1 MRNAHL
7 LLGFVCVVPLLVLF
21 ACGEPE
27 GPPFKPMVDVK
38 RLMVSI
44 VDPAADVLWDSVG
57 TVISEEGVDEWYPKT
72 DEEWA
77 AVENSAIVLMESGN
91 LLMIGERARD
101 QTAWMQMSRQM
112 IDAAAE
118 ALAAAE
124 SKDPDAVFAVG
135 ETVYFACDRCHG
147 LYWIDDTD
155 RGRIRDTPRTG
166 GQ

>member
-1 MRNAHL
+1 VKNAL
-7 LLGFVCVVPLLVLF
+7 LVLLGVVPLLVMF
-21 ACGEPE
+21 ACGDPE

-38 RLMVSI
+38 QLMVSI
-44 VDPAADVLWDSVG
+44 IDPAADVLWDSVG
-57 TVISEEGVDEWYPKT
+57 TVISEEGIDEWYPKT

-91 LLMIGERARD
+91 LLMIGDRARD
-101 QTAWMQMSRQM
+101 QQAWMQMSRQL

-118 ALAAAE
+118 ARTAAQ

-147 LYWIDDTD
+147 LYWIDDAD
-155 RGRIRDTPRTG
+155 RGRIRDTPGRRG
-166 GQ
+166 P

>member
-1 MRNAHL
+1 MRTAL
-7 LLGFVCVVPLLVLF
+7 LVAVVVVPLFVLF
-21 ACGEPE
+21 ACAEPE

-38 RLMVSI
+38 QLMVSI
-44 VDPAADVLWDSVG
+44 VDPAADVFWDSVG
-57 TVISEEGVDEWYPKT
+57 TIISEEGVDEWYPKT

-91 LLMIGERARD
+91 LLMIGNRARD
-101 QTAWMQMSRQM
+101 QQAWMQMSRQM
-112 IDAAAE
+112 IDAGAV
-118 ALAAAE
+118 ALAAAQ

-155 RGRIRDTPRTG
+155 RGRIRNTPGTSDER
-166 GQ
+166 

>member
-1 MRNAHL
+1 
-7 LLGFVCVVPLLVLF
+7 
-21 ACGEPE
+21 
-27 GPPFKPMVDVK
+27 PPFESRATVK
-38 RLMVSI
+38 ELMVAI

-77 AVENSAIVLMESGN
+77 EVRNAAVVIMESGN
-91 LLMIGERARD
+91 LLMIGNRPRD
-101 QTAWMQMSRQM
+101 KGAWMELSQAL
-112 IDAAAE
+112 IEAGGK

-147 LYWIDDTD
+147 LYWIDDKD
-155 RGRIRDTPRTG
+155 RGRIRDTPRSPAP
-166 GQ
+166 

>member
-1 MRNAHL
+1 MRNMIVL
-7 LLGFVCVVPLLVLF
+7 LVLVGVVPLV
-21 ACGEPE
+21 ACGEPD

-38 RLMVSI
+38 QLMVSI

-91 LLMIGERARD
+91 LLMIGDRARD
-101 QTAWMQMSRQM
+101 QQAWMQMSRQM

-118 ALAAAE
+118 ALAATR

-155 RGRIRDTPRTG
+155 RGRIRDTPERASRER
-166 GQ
+166 

>member
-1 MRNAHL
+1 VRNVL
-7 LLGFVCVVPLLVLF
+7 LLLVLVGVVPLF

-27 GPPFKPMVDVK
+27 GPPFKLLVDVK
-38 RLMVSI
+38 QLMVSI

-57 TVISEEGVDEWYPKT
+57 TVISAEGVDEWYPKT

-77 AVENSAIVLMESGN
+77 AVRNSAIVLMESGN
-91 LLMIGERARD
+91 LLMIGDRARD

-112 IDAAAE
+112 IDAGAK
-118 ALAAAE
+118 ALEAAE
-124 SKDPDAVFAVG
+124 SRDPEAVFAVG